1 MPKRKEDAPAPG
13 APAWMATFGD
23 LMNLLLCFFVLLFS
37 MSSVDVEKYELVV
50 ASFSDT
56 FGIFSDGSTA
66 LGEGVLIGNGVS
78 QLNELDQYFNSM
90 GKAAEGDVT
99 NDDSIDNTSDTITN
113 TNTNTED
120 VQELIDVL
128 EAEKLQES
136 EALAE
141 KISEAVTENNL
152 DGEIDIDFTSEY
164 VSLTLKGTFVFASG
178 SADIK
183 KEAYTTL
190 DKVGMILE
198 KYGKSIIEIEGHT
211 DNVPI
216 SNSQFANNNE
226 LSSFRALAVFDYLLL
241 NSNLDPA
248 KLKHSGRGEY
258 VPIADNSTEAGRA
271 INRRVEIKIYHM
283 LSSYQ

>member
-37 MSSVDVEKYELVV
+37 MSTVDVEKYELVV

-90 GKAAEGDVT
+90 GKAEEGDIT
-99 NDDSIDNTSDTITN
+99 NDDSIDNTSDVITN
-113 TNTNTED
+113 TNTEQ
-120 VQELIDVL
+120 VQELIDTL
-128 EAEKLQES
+128 EAKKLQES

-141 KISEAVTENNL
+141 KIAEAVTENNL

-216 SNSQFANNNE
+216 SNAQFANNNE

>member
-99 NDDSIDNTSDTITN
+99 NDDSIDNTSDTIA
-113 TNTNTED
+113 NTNTED

-141 KISEAVTENNL
+141 KISEAVSENNL

-164 VSLTLKGTFVFASG
+164 VSLTLKGTFVFTSG

-226 LSSFRALAVFDYLLL
+226 LSSFRALAVFDYLLV

-258 VPIADNSTEAGRA
+258 VPIADNSTESGRA

>member
-66 LGEGVLIGNGVS
+66 LGEGVLIGNGIS

-90 GKAAEGDVT
+90 GKAAEGDVA
-99 NDDSIDNTSDTITN
+99 NDDSIDNTSDTT
-113 TNTNTED
+113 TNTNTEQM
-120 VQELIDVL
+120 QEMIDII

-226 LSSFRALAVFDYLLL
+226 LSSFRALAVFDYLLV

>member
-113 TNTNTED
+113 TNTED

-141 KISEAVTENNL
+141 KISEAVSENNL

-164 VSLTLKGTFVFASG
+164 VSLTLKGTFVFISG

-226 LSSFRALAVFDYLLL
+226 LSSFRALAVFDYLLI

-258 VPIADNSTEAGRA
+258 VPIADNSTESGRA